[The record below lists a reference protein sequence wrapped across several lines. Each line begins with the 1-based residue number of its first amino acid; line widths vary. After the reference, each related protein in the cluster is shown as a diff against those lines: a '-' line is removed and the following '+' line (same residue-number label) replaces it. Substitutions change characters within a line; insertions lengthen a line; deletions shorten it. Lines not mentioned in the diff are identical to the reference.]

1 MAFTGDLEHLPIV
14 DVIQLLHA
22 TRKSGIL
29 RVKSRKGESQLVFKE
44 GFIVSANHLDSTVR
58 IGKILIDNNF
68 ITPEILDQ
76 TLVAQQN
83 AGHDRKPLIITL
95 IERGLVNEKDAY
107 KGLEQL
113 IEMTVVEIL
122 TWKKGTFTLDVL
134 PKSVADGYKYFPEKM
149 NSEINVDTQGILM
162 NALRIFDEKMR
173 DGELQE
179 EDYSEDALL
188 LEETVE
194 REENPRLSADDLG
207 LAGLEFL
214 EKKLPEVH
222 AVLEDWDPYAP
233 HRLKLEKIAPELSS
247 QEREALVSFLGK
259 ISVFPNADQELA
271 DQEGQAQSVLF
282 FSCDE
287 LLEHSV
293 KTVCKHAGISVFAT
307 NKEQQLDHIIA
318 QTLAKNR
325 LPILVLDSPGNAE
338 GRLSNEQIASLG
350 RQKREKYPQI
360 CVIQLASSQDTD
372 FVLHSY
378 KYGVRAVLPKP
389 SFEAG
394 KENYVENVIHFL
406 QTFQSYVLRCA
417 EESGSAFV
425 GKLRNSIMVLRELRE
440 APDVALVLLQFVA
453 RMFERS
459 VTLIVRENELVAE
472 RGIGVKADKSRGAS
486 PAMGFRIPMEKPTLF
501 RDVIEEG
508 SVFYGNTDDAVIG
521 EYLFPAIGTPAR
533 LSILLLPL
541 RMRGKTISLT
551 YGDFGNGDPALI
563 ELNLL
568 EILANYA
575 ELTMDNSIYRKT
587 LEKHLVKG

>member
-44 GFIVSANHLDSTVR
+44 GFIVSANHLDSSVR
-58 IGKILIDNNF
+58 IGKILIDNNI
-68 ITPEILDQ
+68 ITPELLDQ
-76 TLVAQQN
+76 TLVEQEN
-83 AGHDRKPLIITL
+83 AGHERKPLIVTL

-149 NSEINVDTQGILM
+149 NQEINVDTQGILM

-188 LEETVE
+188 LEETVVG
-194 REENPRLSADDLG
+194 EESPQLSADDLG

-222 AVLEDWDPYAP
+222 AVLEDWDPYTP
-233 HRLKLEKIAPELSS
+233 HRLKLEKIAPELSLP
-247 QEREALVSFLGK
+247 EREALVTFLGK
-259 ISVFPNADQELA
+259 ISVSSNADRELA
-271 DQEGQAQSVLF
+271 HQEGQAQPVLF

-293 KTVCKHAGISVFAT
+293 KTVCKHVGIPVFAA
-307 NKEQQLDHIIA
+307 NEEQNLDHIID
-318 QTLAKNR
+318 QSLAKNR
-325 LPILVLDSPGNAE
+325 LPILVLDSPGSYV
-338 GRLSNEQIASLG
+338 GSLSTEQTASLG
-350 RQKREKYPQI
+350 RQKKEKYPQI
-360 CVIQLASSQDTD
+360 CVMQLASSQDTD

-389 SFEAG
+389 SREAG

-459 VTLIVRENELVAE
+459 VTLIVRESELVAE
-472 RGIGVKADKSRGAS
+472 RGIGVKADKSRGAT
-486 PAMGFRIPMEKPTLF
+486 PAMGFRIPLGKPTLF
-501 RDVIEEG
+501 REVIEEG
-508 SVFYGNTDDAVIG
+508 GIFYGNTDDAVIR
-521 EYLFPAIGTPAR
+521 EYLFPAIGAPGHS
-533 LSILLLPL
+533 SILLLPL

-551 YGDFGNGDPALI
+551 YGDFGSGDPALI
-563 ELNLL
+563 EIDLL
-568 EILANYA
+568 EILANHA